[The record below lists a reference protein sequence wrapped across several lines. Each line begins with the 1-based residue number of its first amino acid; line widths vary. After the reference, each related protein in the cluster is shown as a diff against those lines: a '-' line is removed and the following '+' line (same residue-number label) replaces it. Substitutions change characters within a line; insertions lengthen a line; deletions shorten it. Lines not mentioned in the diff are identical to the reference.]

1 MDGTSPVRRRRR
13 YDDKDLLTE
22 LYVERGMTIAEIAR
36 ELHATSV
43 TIQKYL
49 KKHGVPARGRGPRK
63 GRSRIAP
70 LPGPAASP
78 PSPGVV
84 LSEEELAQLLHLA
97 DAATPAPE
105 PRQRQLLGDLRKRL
119 QRT

>member
-1 MDGTSPVRRRRR
+1 VRRPRR

-70 LPGPAASP
+70 GTGSAT

-119 QRT
+119 QQA